1 MNKFL
6 LDMLVCPKSGYDLIY
21 LDKTNELVC
30 KESKLA
36 YPIKNNIPI
45 LLVEEARELES
56 KEIDEIR

>member
-6 LDMLVCPKSGYDLIY
+6 LDMLVCPKSGHDLIY

-45 LLVEEARELES
+45 LLVDEARELES